1 MPNIAKIL
9 KEEITRLSR
18 KEAKA
23 AVTPFRKP
31 SVRSRKD
38 MADLKRRMVLLEKL
52 GRQLQDRL
60 AKMDAV
66 QPAAPTEPSAR
77 EWISGRGIKSLR
89 KRLGLSQ
96 SELAKLVGVSE
107 QAVYMWEQ
115 KPGMLRLR
123 TSTKASVFSIRD
135 LGAREAR
142 KRLEEMAK
150 AKQPKKAKK
159 PLSKR
164 LRR

>member
-1 MPNIAKIL
+1 MPNIAKVL

-115 KPGMLRLR
+115 KPGMLKFRA
-123 TSTKASVFSIRD
+123 STKASLFSVRN
-135 LGAREAR
+135 LGAREAK
-142 KRLEEMAK
+142 KRLEEMAR
-150 AKQPKKAKK
+150 AKK
-159 PLSKR
+159 VKKPVSKR
-164 LRR
+164 LKRR